1 MEAELKA
8 KYPNSKIELVKG
20 GGGIFEV
27 KCDGR
32 LIYSKHTAGRFPK
45 AGEVPQLIEKQAK

>member
-1 MEAELKA
+1 MEAELKV

-27 KCDGR
+27 RCDGEV
-32 LIYSKHTAGRFPK
+32 IYSKQTVGRFPK
-45 AGEVPQLIEKQAK
+45 AGEVTQIIEKQTK

>member
-20 GGGIFEV
+20 GGGIFQV
-27 KCDGR
+27 KCDGN
-32 LIYSKHTAGRFPK
+32 LIYSKQAVGRFPK
-45 AGEVPQLIEKQAK
+45 AGEVAQIIEKQTK

>member
-1 MEAELKA
+1 VEAELKA

-27 KCDGR
+27 KCDGK
-32 LIYSKHTAGRFPK
+32 LIYSKRTVGRFPQ
-45 AGEVPQLIEKQAK
+45 AGEVTQIIEKQMN